1 MNRADLVTRVA
12 KETNLTKKQADAA
25 VKAVFENIKK
35 ELAKGESFQ
44 LIGFGTFKVKKRPA
58 RKGLNP
64 LTKEKITIKAKKVPA
79 FVAGKALKEA
89 VAKKK

>member
-1 MNRADLVTRVA
+1 MNKATLVDVVA

-35 ELAKGESFQ
+35 ELAAGGSFQ
-44 LIGFGTFKVKKRPA
+44 LVGFGTFKVKNRPA
-58 RKGLNP
+58 RKALNP
-64 LTKEKITIKAKKVPA
+64 QTKKKITIKAKKVPA

-89 VAKKK
+89 VAKK